1 MLGITFRNRGPFNI
15 SLLAN
20 DGYARGAAS
29 LLLTDAHLGPN
40 QTIVVRPHLNGLAQC
55 YISWS
60 ARNLQTGH
68 VKFGQYSGFSMHT
81 IDIGYF

>member
-1 MLGITFRNRGPFNI
+1 MLGITFHNSGPFTI

-20 DGYARGAAS
+20 DGNARGNAVV
-29 LLLTDAHLGPN
+29 LLSGALLGPN

-55 YISWS
+55 NIGWS
-60 ARNLQTGH
+60 ARNPQTGH
-68 VKFGQYSGFSMHT
+68 VKFGQYTGFSMHT